1 MIYTDKFIKE
11 CSLYENEE
19 VISEGFLSDAFS
31 KVEIPEELRNDVNR
45 YFKEIKK
52 ICADFKANT
61 YKLTFDKSKQ
71 TIPFKDD
78 KHFDDIMDKA
88 EKGLDKKGKEIG
100 YRISLSRVAPPNFAN
115 PGSIATD
122 LNNIYISDGYRLM
135 PKSKNIFK
143 SAFQERALYKETE
156 EYFYIVDT
164 NLTWTTYNGVF
175 SSYDCYYAKFYAIP
189 NNEKSRKRLNL
200 IESAHSSIFEFVNI

>member
-1 MIYTDKFIKE
+1 MIYTNKFIKE

-19 VISEGFLSDAFS
+19 SITEGYLSDIFS
-31 KVEIPEELRNDVNR
+31 KVDIPDDLRKDANK
-45 YFKEIKK
+45 YFNEIKK
-52 ICADFKANT
+52 ICAELKAHT

-100 YRISLSRVAPPNFAN
+100 YRISLSRVYPPNFMN

-122 LNNIYISDGYRLM
+122 MNNVYISDGYRLM
-135 PKSKNIFK
+135 PKSKNILK
-143 SAFQERALYKETE
+143 SEFQERALYKETE
-156 EYFYIVDT
+156 EYFYIIDT

-175 SSYDCYYAKFYAIP
+175 ESYNYYYANFYAIP

-200 IESAHSSIFEFVNI
+200 NESTHTSIFESVNI